1 MTGSLPPLAADARVT
16 VVVCAF
22 TEARWH
28 QLRRAVSSLHGQ
40 TRPPDEVLV
49 VIDHNEALLE
59 RARTGLDAKVLRN
72 VARQGLSGARNTG
85 CAAASGDVIVFLDDD
100 AHGDPDWLE
109 RLLAAYAEPG
119 VLGVGGGVEA
129 AFDSA
134 RPAFL
139 PPEFDW
145 VVGCSYRGQPTVRA
159 DVRNMIG
166 ANMSFRR
173 EVFGRVGGFEESLGR
188 IGSRPL
194 GCEETE
200 LCLRAQAAWPDGRI
214 VLEPGALVHHAVP
227 DARTTWRYFRSRC
240 YAEGLSKAAVARMAG
255 AGRGLAS
262 ERRYATRTLPAG
274 VARGVSEAVLRRRP
288 EGLARAAA
296 ICAGLALATAGYA
309 SGWAR
314 WHARGQEP
322 AAARSSS
329 TDDRPDT
336 RSLVA

>member
-1 MTGSLPPLAADARVT
+1 MTASLPPLAAGVRVT

-22 TEARWH
+22 TEDRWD
-28 QLRRAVSSLHGQ
+28 QIQRAVASLHRQ
-40 TRPPDEVLV
+40 TRSPDEVLV

-59 RARTGLDAKVLRN
+59 RARAGLDANVLRN
-72 VARQGLSGARNTG
+72 VAAQGLSGARNSG
-85 CAAASGDVIVFLDDD
+85 CAAACGDLIAFLDDD
-100 AHGDPDWLE
+100 AHAEPDWLE

-129 AFDSA
+129 AFDSP

-139 PPEFDW
+139 PTEFDW
-145 VVGCSYRGQPTVRA
+145 VVGCSYRGQPTARA

-173 EVFGRVGGFEESLGR
+173 EVFSRVGGFEQSLGR

-200 LCLRAQAAWPDGRI
+200 LCLRAQAAWPEGRI
-214 VLEPGALVHHAVP
+214 VLEPAARVHHAVP
-227 DARTTWRYFRSRC
+227 DARATWRYFMSRC
-240 YAEGLSKAAVARMAG
+240 YAEGLSKAAVARLAG

-262 ERRYATRTLPAG
+262 ERRYATRTLPTG
-274 VARGVSEAVLRRRP
+274 VARGLSDALLRRRS
-288 EGLARAAA
+288 EGLTRAAA
-296 ICAGLALATAGYA
+296 ICVGLALTTIGYA
-309 SGWAR
+309 SGWTR
-314 WHARGQEP
+314 WP
-322 AAARSSS
+322 AHRREHVGRRNSAH
-329 TDDRPDT
+329 DRPDA